1 MTHPFALRVE
11 PVLARDLADAAAGIV
26 HDPLW
31 MLTRQ
36 WQLGE
41 FQGENAS
48 SPVKVDV
55 FTAERELAHADSDAS
70 LADVPPEVLVEA
82 EEDDWWTL
90 GRRLRL
96 GRVIADDLGLDPDG
110 DEWLMADPPP
120 PYDLVAPAWDGRAMW
135 RSGTLVIDI
144 GVLPE
149 IPPEPAP
156 TWVAEELIYR
166 KDAVFTADG
175 VALNLRPHR
184 GGRLD
189 WYSIDAEGVPAQ
201 PMPASHEHP
210 PVAPARIQ
218 YPGMPRSG
226 VWEIEDRESDVGGMA
241 PDAAHTATAIMT
253 ALFFSHRDEWFDIP
267 VSGSAGTTSR
277 IVWITVTDSFGEP
290 FESGFEADGTP
301 VGPSGLHPPGELVM
315 TARDPLSW
323 GVFRTVGLPPGELI
337 LWQAVDRPL
346 EGEVIERVQFG
357 VDDQSNIVW
366 AVERRL
372 EQRDPP
378 PVPPGDEESI
388 IPAAPSDL
396 TRGQGYHYVPGQGGQ
411 AHWIPYTMTGDGE
424 PRGLVRRRLMD
435 LSVYPPRRFPAASA
449 RVLVGDGDDGRRIG
463 ESVVPIDGLQVERR
477 WMLARDAVGA
487 PHLWV
492 QRRRGPLFSPPAR
505 TLRFDVAAPTDAP

>member
-1 MTHPFALRVE
+1 
-11 PVLARDLADAAAGIV
+11 I
-26 HDPLW
+26 
-31 MLTRQ
+31 
-36 WQLGE
+36 
-41 FQGENAS
+41 
-48 SPVKVDV
+48 
-55 FTAERELAHADSDAS
+55 
-70 LADVPPEVLVEA
+70 
-82 EEDDWWTL
+82 

-96 GRVIADDLGLDPDG
+96 GRVIADDLGLDPDDG
-110 DEWLMADPPP
+110 AWLMADPPP

-135 RSGTLVIDI
+135 RSGSLAIDI
-144 GVLPE
+144 TLLPD
-149 IPPEPAP
+149 IPPEPAS
-156 TWVAEELIYR
+156 TWVAEDLIYR
-166 KDAVFTADG
+166 KDAAFTADG
-175 VALNLRPHR
+175 VTLHLRPHR

-189 WYSIDAEGVPAQ
+189 WYSVDAEGGPAQ
-201 PMPASHEHP
+201 PAQAQRVLP

-226 VWEIEDRESDVGGMA
+226 IWEIEDRESDVGGMA

-267 VSGSAGTTSR
+267 VPGSAGTASR
-277 IVWITVTDSFGEP
+277 IVGITVTDAFGEP
-290 FESGFEADGTP
+290 FESGFDADGTP
-301 VGPSGLHPPGELVM
+301 FGPTGLHPPGDVVT
-315 TARDPLSW
+315 TARAPLTW
-323 GVFRTVGLPPGELI
+323 GVFRTVGLPAGELI

-388 IPAAPSDL
+388 VPPVPSDL

-424 PRGLVRRRLMD
+424 PRGLVRRQLMD

-449 RVLVGDGDDGRRIG
+449 RVLAGPDDDGRRIA

-477 WMLARDAVGA
+477 WMLARDAAGA

-505 TLRFDVAAPTDAP
+505 TLRFDVAAPTDAPPG

>member
-70 LADVPPEVLVEA
+70 WPMSHPRFSSKPRS
-82 EEDDWWTL
+82 DDWWTL

-144 GVLPE
+144 GLLPE

-156 TWVAEELIYR
+156 TWVAEALIYR
-166 KDAVFTADG
+166 KDAAFTADG
-175 VALNLRPHR
+175 VALNPPPTPRWAAGLVLDRRRRRSRAAHAGFARTSTGRPRPHPIP
-184 GGRLD
+184 GH
-189 WYSIDAEGVPAQ
+189 A
-201 PMPASHEHP
+201 
-210 PVAPARIQ
+210 PV
-218 YPGMPRSG
+218 G

-277 IVWITVTDSFGEP
+277 IVRITVTDSFGEP

-301 VGPSGLHPPGELVM
+301 VGPSGLPSPGR
-315 TARDPLSW
+315 TRD
-323 GVFRTVGLPPGELI
+323 
-337 LWQAVDRPL
+337 D
-346 EGEVIERVQFG
+346 
-357 VDDQSNIVW
+357 
-366 AVERRL
+366 
-372 EQRDPP
+372 
-378 PVPPGDEESI
+378 
-388 IPAAPSDL
+388 
-396 TRGQGYHYVPGQGGQ
+396 
-411 AHWIPYTMTGDGE
+411 
-424 PRGLVRRRLMD
+424 
-435 LSVYPPRRFPAASA
+435 SA
-449 RVLVGDGDDGRRIG
+449 RPAQLG
-463 ESVVPIDGLQVERR
+463 SVPHGGTA
-477 WMLARDAVGA
+477 AR
-487 PHLWV
+487 
-492 QRRRGPLFSPPAR
+492 
-505 TLRFDVAAPTDAP
+505 